1 VIAALARPAI
11 ARLVRTPRALLVLGG
26 WCLLAFGFA
35 LAARS
40 RGSAHGAD
48 HALLEGYGA
57 LVLPLLA
64 YALVG
69 ALVGPRSLRASTAP
83 VVSFGAS
90 PATAAAATAAV
101 GAVACAVVSAAL
113 AAGVALVAHG
123 TSDPPRVA
131 DALASAYAGALGGGA
146 YAALF
151 ALGATFG
158 RRGGGRT
165 MFLVADW
172 LLGGG
177 SAATALLTPRGHV
190 RNLLGG
196 ASPMGWSGRGS
207 SVALV
212 AIALACLLVAVLR
225 SRKTPR

>member
-1 VIAALARPAI
+1 M
-11 ARLVRTPRALLVLGG
+11 RTPRALLVGVA
-26 WCLLAFGFA
+26 WCLLALGFA

-64 YALVG
+64 FALVG

-90 PATAAAATAAV
+90 PAIAAAATATLGVLACS
-101 GAVACAVVSAAL
+101 AVAAAL
-113 AAGVALVAHG
+113 AAGVALLAHG
-123 TSDPPRVA
+123 ASDPPRAA
-131 DALASAYAGALGGGA
+131 DALASAYAGALGGAA

-151 ALGATFG
+151 SLGATFG

-165 MFLVADW
+165 LFLVADW
-172 LLGGG
+172 LLGAG
-177 SAATALLTPRGHV
+177 SGTTAALTPRGHL

-196 ASPMGWSGRGS
+196 ASPLGWSGRAS
-207 SVALV
+207 SIALV
-212 AIALACLLVAVLR
+212 VIALACIVAATWR
-225 SRKTPR
+225 SRKAAR